1 MIARLKIRFAF
12 SLIPNMPSTMLD
24 FKPIIDHAMINKK
37 HRQDQA
43 EKKARLGSHNLAAGD
58 QYGPRS

>member
-1 MIARLKIRFAF
+1 ML
-12 SLIPNMPSTMLD
+12 STMLD
-24 FKPIIDHAMINKK
+24 FEPILNHAMINKK
-37 HRQDQA
+37 RRQDQA